1 MTHAPHGSPRPQD
14 EGFILVGVV
23 MFMLALTILGLSLFA
38 LSSYEAQ
45 FFYENV
51 SREQALH
58 CSESGMEVVKA
69 LLTDPSR
76 PARLEYAQLA
86 VGQFGVTRALAYQ
99 QRTSNPNDTTSRG
112 LVNWDSTVVI
122 MVTSRS
128 GAEERTVES
137 RYIPVR
143 MNSPYKMLFASG
155 LGLFYNN
162 ANSNSRNV
170 ELQGKVWQRVWS
182 AADTIWTRQVNWIN
196 GRPLDPSAP
205 AIPFADAFV
214 DTKLNGTT
222 SLPSFDENNGRMTF
236 VNSLGGA
243 RFFRSPDSPHSGEND
258 PEFDDYTFYEDGSLT
273 IRVRGTCVWVIPEG
287 VCIRRRLTIEP
298 EQNGTPGTLVI
309 IAKANGRAPGYEN
322 RGIWFQGGIVLND
335 PTNTK
340 LFLVSEGDIGITHDH
355 SSTSS
360 NDCRALSVVAGGN
373 IELMGPDG
381 GYTFRLTHDSSMDAV
396 ADQLVALGA
405 VPPTSGGTG
414 TAYAYASASWKETRL
429 P

>member
-1 MTHAPHGSPRPQD
+1 MPAPHGSPRPQD

-58 CSESGMEVVKA
+58 RSESGMEVVKA

-122 MVTSRS
+122 VVTSRS

-143 MNSPYKMLFASG
+143 TNSPYKMLFASG

-162 ANSNSRNV
+162 ANSNTRNV

-182 AADTIWTRQVNWIN
+182 SADTAWTRQVNWIN

-205 AIPFADAFV
+205 AIPSADAFV
-214 DTKLNGTT
+214 DARLNGTT
-222 SLPSFDENNGRMTF
+222 FLPAFDENNGRMTF
-236 VNSLGGA
+236 VNSGSSP
-243 RFFRSPDSPHSGEND
+243 RFFRSPSSPESGEGAD
-258 PEFDDYTFYEDGSLT
+258 EFRDYTFYEDGSLT
-273 IRVRGTCVWVIPEG
+273 IRVRGVCVWVVPEG

-298 EQNGTPGTLVI
+298 EQNNIPSTLVI
-309 IAKANGRAPGYEN
+309 IAKANGRAAGYEN
-322 RGIWFQGGIVLND
+322 RGIWLRGGIQVND
-335 PTNTK
+335 PSNTK
-340 LFLVSEGDIGITHDH
+340 LFLVSQGDIGITHDH
-355 SSTSS
+355 SSQAS

-414 TAYAYASASWKETRL
+414 TTYAYAGSSWKETRV